1 MTLRAVVLSLAA
13 LGVPL
18 ALLVLV
24 LPITWSYGGYNVE
37 GSPGAPNATI
47 AFVDPSGPAARAGL
61 RPGQRVIMPVGND
74 FVEWDAGPV
83 GTVAHQS
90 VIGANGKITV
100 VSFPFVAFTGS
111 LGVQEQIYKFVN
123 ALTALFAFSIAIVV
137 LLRARN
143 QRVGAR
149 AATVLFLSGL
159 SGLALGGALVCGNAW
174 CAEILAKF
182 IPAPAAAAAIWA
194 SLWMLAIYPANHTRL
209 RRILAWYGI
218 VPVAATVTHDL
229 VRAHYIATGQGGG
242 AFAFVDGPAGTF
254 IAILSSLVLAVAI
267 IDAIVSARG
276 EDIAAVRWLGG
287 MWLIATTLRTVPF
300 VTLLAGNGVLFT
312 HYGDLY
318 WATVVFFTAFGV
330 AYPVL
335 RHRLVDLNIIVSRA
349 TVFAVVSAIIV
360 GIFVAA
366 EWALGKLFERS
377 FGLSH
382 DTGGLVSQLLAL
394 VIVLVLGL
402 SARSIHRFVDERM
415 MRAFF
420 RKRLQGLAAIERVA
434 HEADAATDLTDL
446 MELGVATVNHG
457 LSPLGVAFYLR
468 RGDHYDSY
476 IGTGADTL
484 TPSYRFNDGIPL
496 RLRRWQEPF
505 EVDDESDE
513 HLHMLFV
520 PMTVR
525 GELIG
530 FLCCGP
536 KPDRTAYLEDE
547 TRALALLTHHIAI
560 ASALLPRAAD
570 GPSTGL
576 TLAAT

>member
-1 MTLRAVVLSLAA
+1 MTLRAVVLFLAA

-37 GSPGAPNATI
+37 GSAGAAAGTI
-47 AFVDPSGPAARAGL
+47 RFVDPSGPAARAGL
-61 RPGQRVIMPVGND
+61 RVGQHVISPTGED
-74 FVEWDAGPV
+74 FVERDAGPV
-83 GTVAHQS
+83 GTVAHEH
-90 VIGANGKITV
+90 VVGAGGKITV
-100 VSFPFVAFTGS
+100 VSFPFVPFSGS
-111 LGVQEQIYKFVN
+111 LGVQEQIGKVVN
-123 ALTALFAFSIAIVV
+123 ALTALFAFAIAIVV

-149 AATVLFLSGL
+149 AATVLFLSGI
-159 SGLALGGALVCGNAW
+159 GALAQSGALVCGNAW

-182 IPAPAAAAAIWA
+182 VPGPAGAAAMWA
-194 SLWMLAIYPANHTRL
+194 SLWMLAIYPQNHTKL
-209 RRILAWYGI
+209 RQILAWTGI
-218 VPVAATVTHDL
+218 VAIAATVTQDAT
-229 VRAHYIATGQGGG
+229 RAHFIATGQGGA
-242 AFAFVDGPAGTF
+242 AFDVVKGGIGTL
-254 IAILSSLVLAVAI
+254 IPILISLAIAVAI
-267 IDAIVSARG
+267 FDAISSARG

-287 MWLIATTLRTVPF
+287 MWLIATALRIVPF
-300 VTLLAGNGVLFT
+300 VALLAGNGVLFT

-318 WATVVFFTAFGV
+318 WAAVVFFVAFGV

-366 EWALGKLFERS
+366 EWALGKVFERS
-377 FGLSH
+377 FGLSR

-394 VIVLVLGL
+394 VIVLALGL
-402 SARSIHRFVDERM
+402 SARSIHSFVEERV

-420 RKRLQGLAAIERVA
+420 RKRIQGLAAVERVA
-434 HEADAATDLTDL
+434 READAATDLTDL
-446 MELGVATVNHG
+446 MELGVATINHG

-468 RGDHYDSY
+468 RGDHYDAY

-525 GELIG
+525 GDLIG

-560 ASALLPRAAD
+560 ASALLPRAAE